1 LVFLGYVE
9 KVGHLVLIQQ
19 VLMQQVG
26 QRGYEVGGKGDLVVL
41 HLLQFPVI
49 RIASMCYIV
58 HGNYDMRPR
67 KTDLY
72 RSSNMGKQ
80 FINQMPTASAKLLL
94 VSIARETY
102 REGGNIQGG
111 TVPYLLYV

>member
-1 LVFLGYVE
+1 
-9 KVGHLVLIQQ
+9 
-19 VLMQQVG
+19 MQQVG

-58 HGNYDMRPR
+58 HGYYDMRPR

-80 FINQMPTASAKLLL
+80 FVYQMPTASAILLL
-94 VSIARETY
+94 VSIVRERY
-102 REGGNIQGG
+102 WEGGNIQGG
-111 TVPYLLYV
+111 TVPYLMYV